1 MSRTLVVSD
10 IGVRA
15 SGGKPI
21 LLMGQHCITEKNHNF
36 LQDCDYA
43 VSPPVRMAI
52 DERLEDLRLVRE
64 VEYSILPDLSNA
76 LNSVHNLNYS
86 DRAWRIIV
94 GHWLRRFIQVGLN
107 RINAITTCYE
117 NYSVEELLVLDRR
130 QIPLAP
136 ADSSDAVRKF
146 SSAEWNEAFIGK
158 IASDYKFGH
167 VEYFTEPENEASP
180 YLSYKSSKRSRTIN
194 ALLNFY
200 NAFGKLFKND
210 KSPLFISTYLPIGT
224 LLATQIRMGEFPTL
238 ERAEEVSFPY
248 VYNQIMREKI
258 ASVVSV
264 SNCSSE
270 FESYVRKV
278 ISSFIPVS
286 YIENFKEYFWE
297 ANRRSWPKKPNFI
310 FTSNNFDT
318 NDLFKIYTA
327 SKVDLG
333 SSYVVGQHGN
343 NYGTNRFSTPTIEEE
358 TSSKFL
364 TWGWTGDRKNYR
376 PTFCLKEPSRTWESF
391 KHANGVILLNALH
404 FPWRHNTWDDVHEFN
419 EYWEDQYSFVKN
431 LEINVRRRLVVRLHP
446 AQKDHEDDHL
456 AKWRSIDSD
465 ISIEKEGQSF
475 FKSLKKA
482 SLVVHTYDSTGLL
495 ETVAGNFPSIAFWQN
510 NLSHVFPH
518 MLGEY
523 EGLVE
528 NSIVHLSPES
538 AARHLNKY
546 VENVSNWWETDEL
559 QTFRENFVSRLC
571 RKERFPSHQLSRI
584 FRDEL
589 R

>member
-1 MSRTLVVSD
+1 MYRTLVVSD

-15 SGGKPI
+15 SGGKPV
-21 LLMGQHCITEKNHNF
+21 LLMGQHCITEKNRNF
-36 LQDCDYA
+36 LQDYDYV
-43 VSPPVRMAI
+43 VSPPVRMAT
-52 DERLEDLRLVRE
+52 DERLEDLRMVRE
-64 VEYSILPDLSNA
+64 VERSILPDLSNA
-76 LNSVHNLNYS
+76 LNSLHDFNYS

-94 GHWLRRFIQVGLN
+94 GHWLRRFIQVCLN
-107 RINAITTCYE
+107 RKNAITTCYQ
-117 NYSVEELLVLDRR
+117 NYSVEKLILLDRR

-136 ADSSDAVRKF
+136 ADSSDAVIKF

-158 IASDYKFGH
+158 IASDYNLGH
-167 VEYFTEPENEASP
+167 IEYFTKPENKAAP
-180 YLSYKSSKRSRTIN
+180 TLNHRSSKRSRTIN
-194 ALLNFY
+194 ALLNGY
-200 NAFGKLFKND
+200 NSIGKCFRTD
-210 KSPLFISTYLPIGT
+210 ESPLFISTYLPIRT
-224 LLATQIRMGEFPTL
+224 LLATQIRLGEFPTL
-238 ERAEEVSFPY
+238 ERAEQVSFPY
-248 VYNQIMREKI
+248 QYNQTMREKI
-258 ASVVSV
+258 ANVVSG

-286 YIENFKEYFWE
+286 YIENFKDYFWA

-327 SKVDLG
+327 SKVELG
-333 SSYVVGQHGN
+333 ASYVVGQHGN

-364 TWGWTGDRKNYR
+364 TWGWKGDRRNYR
-376 PTFCLKEPSRTWESF
+376 PTFCLKDPSKTLGSF

-404 FPWRHNTWDDVHEFN
+404 FPWRHNTWDDVHEFE
-419 EYWEDQYSFVKN
+419 EYWEEQFLFVKN
-431 LEINVRRRLVVRLHP
+431 LEIDVRRRLVVRLHP
-446 AQKDHEDDHL
+446 AQKDHEGDHL
-456 AKWRSIDSD
+456 EKWRSIDSD
-465 ISIEKEGQSF
+465 ILIEKEGQSF
-475 FKSLKKA
+475 FKSLKKS

-523 EGLVE
+523 KGLVE

-538 AARHLNKY
+538 AARHVNTY

-559 QTFRENFVSRLC
+559 QTFRAKFVNRLC
-571 RKERFPSHQLSRI
+571 RKERTPSYQLSRI

-589 R
+589 G